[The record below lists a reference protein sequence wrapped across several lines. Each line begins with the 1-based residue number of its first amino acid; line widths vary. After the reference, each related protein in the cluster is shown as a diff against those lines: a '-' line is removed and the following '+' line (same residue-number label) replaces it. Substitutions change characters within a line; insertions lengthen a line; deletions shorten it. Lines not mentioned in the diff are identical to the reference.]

1 MEQDKKLQS
10 AKNNAYCLL
19 RSRPRSESEMRG
31 RLKLKRYDES
41 TIDAVIE
48 SLKKAAQIDDV
59 KFADFWVE
67 SRMHVNPVGGV
78 ILKREL
84 KDKGVPEPIIEAA
97 LHKKAQN
104 YDEYTVAFNMA
115 GERFK
120 RLVKLDRRKALKRLY
135 DYLLRRGFGYDIVK
149 RVIDAVMD
157 ENG

>member
-10 AKNNAYCLL
+10 ARNNAYCLL

-48 SLKKAAQIDDV
+48 SLKKAAEIDDV
-59 KFADFWVE
+59 RFADFWVE
-67 SRMHVNPVGGV
+67 SRMHVNPVGDV
-78 ILKREL
+78 VLRREL
-84 KDKGVPEPIIEAA
+84 KEKGVPGPIIEAA
-97 LHKKAQN
+97 LEKKSQN
-104 YDEYTVAFNMA
+104 YDDYAVALNMA

-135 DYLLRRGFGYDIVK
+135 DYLLRRGFNYDIVK
-149 RVIDAVMD
+149 RVIDAVMN